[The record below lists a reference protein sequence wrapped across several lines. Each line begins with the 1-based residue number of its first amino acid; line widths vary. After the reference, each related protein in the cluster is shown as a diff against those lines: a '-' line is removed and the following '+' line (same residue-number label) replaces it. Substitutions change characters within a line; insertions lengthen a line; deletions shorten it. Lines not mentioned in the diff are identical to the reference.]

1 MSLLRMNYT
10 GRIDIESQEVSA
22 TYRVDNGQYVLTI
35 KWLLGHYGMNKDCQ
49 LFVGLEGDG
58 TSESRR
64 FDLGKLGDG
73 QGEGTLT
80 IAQVRNPDLI
90 KIRLKVVE
98 LSHNGVPLIKAQC
111 DKISPLNIDGNN
123 RSRSF
128 LKIVKRLDLTVPWLV
143 EFEEDEPTLVIS
155 DRDGLYHKLRD
166 TSPIFMPLV
175 LAEVV
180 RQVFVWLATT
190 DVDYNDDILTEW
202 ILLFERLTCPHGFIQ
217 AEHALEDEDEM
228 ADVERVAKD
237 VSEEFAKKFNLI
249 EKVSSTFEDGEA
261 LSNA

>member
-1 MSLLRMNYT
+1 
-10 GRIDIESQEVSA
+10 
-22 TYRVDNGQYVLTI
+22 
-35 KWLLGHYGMNKDCQ
+35 
-49 LFVGLEGDG
+49 
-58 TSESRR
+58 
-64 FDLGKLGDG
+64 
-73 QGEGTLT
+73 
-80 IAQVRNPDLI
+80 
-90 KIRLKVVE
+90 
-98 LSHNGVPLIKAQC
+98 
-111 DKISPLNIDGNN
+111 
-123 RSRSF
+123 
-128 LKIVKRLDLTVPWLV
+128 VKRLDLTVPWLV

-155 DRDGLYHKLRD
+155 DREGLYHKLRD